1 MPPTHGER
9 ERIWVWTPVMIIQQ
23 AARPHSRARAP
34 APAWHPRRELGGG
47 HLTNASITLPLW
59 LFIVFI
65 AFAGWAALVLLL
77 APGMRWYF
85 RRRINTVIRQ
95 IGGKLDVELPSFKLT
110 RRQVLIDRLFHDPKV
125 QAAAAARANETGEPL
140 SETWRRVDRYA
151 REIVPSFNAYLYFR
165 LGYAAG
171 RALARVMYRVRIGYV
186 DAESFARVDS
196 KSTIVFVMNH
206 RSNMDYVLVGF
217 LAAERAALSYAVG
230 EWARIWPL
238 QQLVRAMG
246 AYFVRRNSGDALYRT
261 VLSRYVQMATAG
273 GVTQAMF
280 PEGGLTVDG
289 KLRPPKF
296 GLLDYMLKGFD
307 EREGDDKR
315 DLVFIPV
322 GLNYDRVLED
332 RSQLLKLDKDAPRP
346 GKWAGVLTALGFLA
360 DNLWLVATRRWHR
373 FGYAC
378 VNFGTP
384 FSMRAWARAR
394 ALHFPGLSDED
405 RRTVVSEI
413 AAILMKRIGEV
424 IPVLPVSLVASVLVD
439 NPGRAFSEL
448 ALKSA
453 VHQRMEALA
462 GRGARLYIPR
472 EDQDYAFG
480 VGLRMLTLRRIVVE
494 EDGLYRAAAGEGAV
508 LDYYANAIGHLAIHA
523 A

>member
-1 MPPTHGER
+1 
-9 ERIWVWTPVMIIQQ
+9 MIIRQ
-23 AARPHSRARAP
+23 AARPYPWGARTGLA
-34 APAWHPRRELGGG
+34 PRRDLGGG

-59 LFIVFI
+59 LFIVLI

-85 RRRINTVIRQ
+85 RRRINAVIRQ

-125 QAAAAARANETGEPL
+125 QSAAAARANESGEPMG
-140 SETWRRVDRYA
+140 EVWRRVDRYA
-151 REIVPSFNAYLYFR
+151 REIVPSFNAYIYFR

-186 DAESFARVDS
+186 DAESFARVDP

-230 EWARIWPL
+230 EWARVWPL
-238 QQLVRAMG
+238 QQLVRSMG

-273 GVTQAMF
+273 GVTQAVF

-307 EREGDDKR
+307 ERDGAVGDMERR

-346 GKWAGVLTALGFLA
+346 GKLAGVVKALGFLA
-360 DNLWLVATRRWHR
+360 DNLWLVMTRRWHR

-384 FSMRAWARAR
+384 FSMRAWARER
-394 ALHFPGLSDED
+394 GLHFPALSDAD
-405 RRTVVSEI
+405 RRAAVSEI
-413 AAILMKRIGEV
+413 AATLMARIGEV

-439 NPGRAFSEL
+439 NPGRAYSEL
-448 ALKSA
+448 ELKSA

-508 LDYYANAIGHLAIHA
+508 LYYYANAIGHLAMHA
-523 A
+523 T

>member
-1 MPPTHGER
+1 M
-9 ERIWVWTPVMIIQQ
+9 
-23 AARPHSRARAP
+23 
-34 APAWHPRRELGGG
+34 L
-47 HLTNASITLPLW
+47 
-59 LFIVFI
+59 I

-125 QAAAAARANETGEPL
+125 QAAAAGSANETGEPL

-165 LGYAAG
+165 LGYALA

-186 DAESFARVDS
+186 DEASFARVDP

-206 RSNMDYVLVGF
+206 RSNMDYVLVAF

-230 EWARIWPL
+230 EWARVWPL

-261 VLSRYVQMATAG
+261 VLARYVHMATEA
-273 GVTQAMF
+273 GVTQAVF

-307 EREGDDKR
+307 EREGEGRR
-315 DLVFIPV
+315 DLLFIPV

-332 RSQLLKLDKDAPRP
+332 RSQLLKLHKEAPRP
-346 GKWAGVLTALGFLA
+346 GRLRGVVTAAGFLFE
-360 DNLWLVATRRWHR
+360 NLWLVMTRRWHR
-373 FGYAC
+373 FG
-378 VNFGTP
+378 
-384 FSMRAWARAR
+384 
-394 ALHFPGLSDED
+394 
-405 RRTVVSEI
+405 
-413 AAILMKRIGEV
+413 
-424 IPVLPVSLVASVLVD
+424 
-439 NPGRAFSEL
+439 
-448 ALKSA
+448 
-453 VHQRMEALA
+453 
-462 GRGARLYIPR
+462 
-472 EDQDYAFG
+472 
-480 VGLRMLTLRRIVVE
+480 
-494 EDGLYRAAAGEGAV
+494 
-508 LDYYANAIGHLAIHA
+508 
-523 A
+523 